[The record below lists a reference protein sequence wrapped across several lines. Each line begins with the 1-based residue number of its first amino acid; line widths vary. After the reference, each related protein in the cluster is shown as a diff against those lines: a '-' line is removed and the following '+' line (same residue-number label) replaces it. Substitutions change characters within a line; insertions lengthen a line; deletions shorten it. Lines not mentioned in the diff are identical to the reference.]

1 MTATAPPLGPLSLML
16 RLLGP
21 LAGAVTAAWAL
32 DYLCRRKG
40 LMPPGFRHSGRRAA
54 AFALVSFVFW
64 VGIFRPLG
72 DIGLELKLD
81 LSAVSTPQLFVLHAL
96 MAAAVLG
103 WFALGF
109 AGLGRESRTGSAQ
122 DGLGGPV
129 AGGAGPGPGGLG
141 LGAGGPGRREL
152 GPGGPGL
159 DLGPGGPGL
168 GAAPGAG
175 PPSPE
180 IPAPSFG
187 RQLVA
192 QLGLAAPNVSREV
205 LIGLLLGV
213 LAWAAVLLALAV
225 TLAVWAVSGG
235 RSLPKPSPI
244 VPWIAALPV
253 MVRVMVSLSA
263 GFVEEIFFRGFLQ
276 PRVGIAL
283 STVCFVLAHVSY
295 GQPFMLLGVCLLSLI
310 YAFLVRWRQ
319 TIWPAIAAHALFDGI
334 QLLVIIPAAMRLMG
348 QAAGAKSA
356 LRLVASACVGIW

>member
-1 MTATAPPLGPLSLML
+1 MTSTAPPLGPLSLTL

-21 LAGAVTAAWAL
+21 LAGALLAAWAL
-32 DYLCRRKG
+32 DLLCRRRG
-40 LMPPGFRHSGRRAA
+40 LMPPGFRRPGRRAA
-54 AFALVSFVFW
+54 AFVLVSFVFW

-81 LSAVSTPQLFVLHAL
+81 LSAISTPQLFLLHVL

-109 AGLGRESRTGSAQ
+109 AGLGREGPGDPGGPAAPADDS
-122 DGLGGPV
+122 LGGPV
-129 AGGAGPGPGGLG
+129 
-141 LGAGGPGRREL
+141 
-152 GPGGPGL
+152 
-159 DLGPGGPGL
+159 
-168 GAAPGAG
+168 
-175 PPSPE
+175 PP
-180 IPAPSFG
+180 IPSFG
-187 RQLVA
+187 RRLVA
-192 QLGLAAPNVSREV
+192 QLGLSAANISREV

-225 TLAVWAVSGG
+225 AIGVWALGGG
-235 RSLPKPSPI
+235 RSLPKPSAI

-253 MVRVMVSLSA
+253 VVRVMVSLSA

-276 PRVGIAL
+276 PRTGIAL
-283 STVCFVLAHVSY
+283 SSAFFVLAHVSY

-310 YAFLVRWRQ
+310 YALLVRWRQ

-348 QAAGAKSA
+348 QSEGAKSA
-356 LRLVASACVGIW
+356 LRLVAGAYGGIW

>member
-1 MTATAPPLGPLSLML
+1 MTSTAPALGPISLLL
-16 RLLGP
+16 RLFGP
-21 LAGAVTAAWAL
+21 LVGALAAAWAL
-32 DYLCRRKG
+32 DRLCRRKG
-40 LMPPGFRHSGRRAA
+40 LMPPGFRSPGRRAA
-54 AFALVSFVFW
+54 AFVLVSFVFW

-81 LSAVSTPQLFVLHAL
+81 LSAISTPQLFLLHGL

-109 AGLGRESRTGSAQ
+109 AGLGRERPG
-122 DGLGGPV
+122 DPGGPAQGTV
-129 AGGAGPGPGGLG
+129 AVPLVSDAGGLG
-141 LGAGGPGRREL
+141 V
-152 GPGGPGL
+152 
-159 DLGPGGPGL
+159 
-168 GAAPGAG
+168 PGALVG
-175 PPSPE
+175 PDPEGPMPGPSASP
-180 IPAPSFG
+180 PPFG

-192 QLGLAAPNVSREV
+192 QLGLAAANVPREV
-205 LIGLLLGV
+205 LIGLLLGI
-213 LAWAAVLLALAV
+213 LAWAAVLLALAIAV
-225 TLAVWAVSGG
+225 AVWAMGGG
-235 RSLPKPSPI
+235 RSLPKPSAI

-263 GFVEEIFFRGFLQ
+263 GFVEEVFFRGFLQ

-283 STVCFVLAHVSY
+283 SSAFFVLAHVSY

-348 QAAGAKSA
+348 QPEGAKSV
-356 LRLVASACVGIW
+356 LRLVASACGGIW